1 MNIIII
7 PKVYCKFKKQIEYS
21 LEKKLIIF
29 LKRIFP
35 NANIEVAIT
44 KNLLKK
50 INLIVFSGG
59 NNITLFSKKREDLL
73 RNKIDNFFFKY
84 ALNKKIPIFG
94 ICHGAQFLAKKFGCK
109 FYKSKHHV
117 QNHYI
122 QIVDNEFGKK
132 KQLVNSYHNIIIV
145 KKSNKIDIFA
155 IAGDNSIEAFFHK
168 KLKIGGV
175 IWHPERFKKFRN
187 TDIKI
192 IKKFYATGNFG
203 LRKR

>member
-1 MNIIII
+1 MNILIVPRIS
-7 PKVYCKFKKQIEYS
+7 YRFKKQIEYS
-21 LEKKLIIF
+21 LERKLIIF

-44 KNLLKK
+44 NNLSKK
-50 INLIVFSGG
+50 INLLIFSGG
-59 NNITLFSKKREDLL
+59 NNIILFSKKKEDLL

-94 ICHGAQFLAKKFGCK
+94 ICHGAQFLAQKFGCK
-109 FYKSKHHV
+109 LNKSKHHV

-122 QIVDNEFGKK
+122 EITDNKSEKRKQI
-132 KQLVNSYHNIIIV
+132 VNSYHNIIII
-145 KKSNKIDIFA
+145 KKSKKVDIFA
-155 IAGDNSIEAFFHK
+155 IADDNSIEAFCHK

-175 IWHPERFKKFRN
+175 IWHPERFNKFRN

-192 IKKFYATGNFG
+192 IRKFYATGNFG
-203 LRKR
+203 FRKR

>member
-1 MNIIII
+1 MNILIV
-7 PKVYCKFKKQIEYS
+7 PKIYYRFKKQIEYS
-21 LEKKLIIF
+21 LERKLIIF

-35 NANIEVAIT
+35 NVNIEVAIT
-44 KNLLKK
+44 KNLAKK
-50 INLIVFSGG
+50 INLLIFSGG
-59 NNITLFSKKREDLL
+59 NNITLFSKKKEDLL

-109 FYKSKHHV
+109 FNKSKHHV

-122 QIVDNEFGKK
+122 EIIDNKSEKR
-132 KQLVNSYHNIIIV
+132 KQLVNSYHNIIII
-145 KKSNKIDIFA
+145 KKSRKVDIFA
-155 IAGDNSIEAFFHK
+155 IAGDNSIEAFCHK
-168 KLKIGGV
+168 KLKIGGI

-203 LRKR
+203 FRKR

>member
-1 MNIIII
+1 MNILIVPRIS
-7 PKVYCKFKKQIEYS
+7 YRFKKQIEYS

-44 KNLLKK
+44 NNLSKK
-50 INLIVFSGG
+50 INLLIFSGG
-59 NNITLFSKKREDLL
+59 NNIILFSKKKEDLL

-109 FYKSKHHV
+109 FNKSKHHV

-122 QIVDNEFGKK
+122 EIIDNKSEKR
-132 KQLVNSYHNIIIV
+132 KQLVNSYHNIIII
-145 KKSNKIDIFA
+145 KKSKNVNIFA
-155 IAGDNSIEAFFHK
+155 VAGDNSIEAFCHK
-168 KLKIGGV
+168 KLKVGGV

-192 IKKFYATGNFG
+192 IKKFYATGNFSF
-203 LRKR
+203 RKR